1 MKEGDLTKRDEVQ
14 NQEKFKQRIL
24 FEGLIRKDRITP
36 TDIDGFID
44 YKGKAFVFLEAK
56 TGEADMKY
64 GQKLAYINLIQTL
77 KKAGTDAICILFKH
91 NTPSHQH
98 IKASE
103 QEVDS
108 IYMFDE
114 KDEFWIWK
122 VPSKPIN
129 VVQALDTFEKKCLK
143 KGIKIFKNM

>member
-1 MKEGDLTKRDEVQ
+1 MEDGDTTKRDEVQ
-14 NQEKFKQRIL
+14 NKAKFKQRIL
-24 FEGLIRKDRITP
+24 FEGLIRRDRITP

-44 YKGKAFVFLEAK
+44 YKGNAFVFLEAK

-64 GQKLAYINLIQTL
+64 GQKLAYINLIQRL
-77 KKAGTDAICILFKH
+77 QKAGALAICILFKH
-91 NTPSHQH
+91 NTPSHEH
-98 IKASE
+98 IKASK

-114 KDEFWIWK
+114 DDEFWTWK
-122 VPSKPIN
+122 VPTKTITVS
-129 VVQALDTFEKKCLK
+129 QALDTFEKKCVR